1 MSLAL
6 STPGPRGPEDSP
18 YTGRLRWTPRGP
30 VRIGLLANGF
40 PDSVPFLEAVGKA
53 LEAAFPQITTQLW
66 DKGNASITASDAL
79 VRRSAQRAT
88 GSSRLYGHWGG
99 SCTTGHR
106 A

>member
-1 MSLAL
+1 MSLRFIDPRAL
-6 STPGPRGPEDSP
+6 AGPDDSP
-18 YTGRLRWTPRGP
+18 YTGALAVDPTGP

-79 VRRSAQRAT
+79 VQEICAASDGVVAA
-88 GSSRLYGHWGG
+88 YGH
-99 SCTTGHR
+99 
-106 A
+106 